1 VLEAS
6 HFWVDLPVLEVTMD
20 DPLIQLTDSFRK
32 QRESLQ
38 RQLDMLESG
47 KFSTGDQLPTG
58 NVDTTEDTKRR
69 VREAIDELDQ
79 LISKYGSNSG

>member
-1 VLEAS
+1 
-6 HFWVDLPVLEVTMD
+6 MD

-32 QRESLQ
+32 QREGL
-38 RQLDMLESG
+38 RKQLDMLESG
-47 KFSTGDQLPTG
+47 KFSTGNQLRTG

-69 VREAIDELDQ
+69 VREAIDDLDL